1 MRPRILVP
9 SAAALLLWLT
19 HAAVAQEPT
28 IDEKLDQV
36 KDSLA
41 RIAAANMKGADV
53 HETNGF
59 RVESSDN
66 AELGADFKPNG
77 NRFQGLSITSPGV
90 FHALV
95 EKGRP
100 SSQGGSIGAYHR
112 ESGKPMLVAWDSDG
126 DGRLNGVEYSTMD
139 EKGNALVTVIDYE
152 ADGQPDLRMHLA
164 DNYSEIWHADRW
176 YRIEKRGERRGVM
189 LNGEFVDLEQRDNRP
204 FVPER

>member
-1 MRPRILVP
+1 MRPHILAP
-9 SAAALLLWLT
+9 SSVGLLVWLTVAAA
-19 HAAVAQEPT
+19 AQDQT
-28 IDEKLDQV
+28 VDEGLEQV
-36 KDSLA
+36 KESLT
-41 RIAAANMKGADV
+41 RIAAETMKGADV

-112 ESGKPMLVAWDSDG
+112 ESGKPMLIAWDSDG

-152 ADGQPDLRMHLA
+152 ADGQADLRMHLA
-164 DNYSEIWHADRW
+164 DDYSEIWHADRW
-176 YRIEKRGERRGVM
+176 YRIEKRGARRGVV
-189 LNGEFVDLEQRDNRP
+189 LNGEFVDLERRDNRL
-204 FVPER
+204 FVPVR